1 MREMNKPYR
10 VLIMPKDITNGTVA
24 DMEEVA
30 RFNSKR
36 QAHSKVMEYI
46 DKGIQAIMR
55 DANYQARVD
64 LFKPRW

>member
-1 MREMNKPYR
+1 MNKPYR
-10 VLIMPKDITNGTVA
+10 VLIMPKGITNGTVA

-46 DKGIQAIMR
+46 DKGTQAIMR

>member
-1 MREMNKPYR
+1 
-10 VLIMPKDITNGTVA
+10 MPKDITNGTVA

-46 DKGIQAIMR
+46 DKGTQAIMR